1 MGTTPIIQEH
11 PKALWT
17 ALFVTVVGGILSY
30 AIGGAALIV
39 LAVLVAEWFVKSV
52 GRLHDE
58 FPRTIDVVFTL
69 LAIAAAGGLI
79 ALVAWI
85 I

>member
-1 MGTTPIIQEH
+1 MGNAPIITKH
-11 PKALWT
+11 PKALTT
-17 ALFVTVVGGILSY
+17 ALFVTVVGGFLSY

-39 LAVLVAEWFVKSV
+39 LTALVAEWFLRSV

-69 LAIAAAGGLI
+69 LAIAAAGGFI